1 MLNVHQN
8 LNTSEFELKLNEAE
22 TCHSM
27 GLFNEALSIYQQ
39 ALKLIPDQDKKGF
52 NVIQNKIDQI
62 QKELANLEDSESQ
75 EISSDDVVTIKN
87 SMAHDDDAAS
97 IVDKAV
103 ALKEL
108 GLIREAVDEYEKL
121 LRSENLIKVCQLNPN
136 FSLVETIKDYLFC
149 LLETNS
155 SREAA
160 DQAFKIIYKHNLND
174 QDLSQIQIWL
184 GTELEQRNQRDQAL
198 ELYEAAAKIDPKN
211 VQIKNKLNTI
221 KSNIANSSRYDY
233 LIKNK
238 LVNTNQLKEALEIS
252 KKINKSVEF
261 VLIDR
266 FKIKKGKVGKSLSMH
281 YGCPFREFDP
291 EMPVPFELI
300 NNLKKPFLINSLWL
314 PLSWDKTGIEILI
327 DNPQDLQKTDYVKA
341 LMNHQAINFSVGIK
355 EDIEKYINHFF
366 DPKAGKASEDILENL
381 DDIIPDIAFEEEE
394 EIEEDATGMD
404 ESSSQVVKFVDQVL
418 VTAFRNK
425 ASDIHVEPSVIS
437 RKTTIRFRTDGVC
450 HEYIQVPNAMAPAIV
465 SRLKILADL
474 DIAERR
480 RPQDGKITLKRKGI
494 QEFELRISTMPT
506 VGRFEDA
513 VLRILTSSGTHTLD
527 EIGLNERNLSVLKKV
542 IARPYGLILCVGP
555 TGSGKTTTLH
565 SALAHV
571 NTPGVKIWTAEDPV
585 EITQAGLR
593 QVQVKPKIGLDF
605 AKIMRGF
612 LRLDPDIIM
621 IGEMR
626 DRETAA
632 TAIEASL
639 TGHLVLSTLH
649 TNNAPETLTRLLDMG
664 MNPLNIAD
672 AFLAVLA
679 QRLVR
684 RLCPECIEPFHPD
697 KEEFEYIQND
707 YGAKAF
713 KSLGVEYT
721 SGFEL
726 QRSQGCE
733 ECSGSGYKGR
743 LGIHELIEGTPD
755 IKILIKKQAT
765 SQDLA
770 KQAVKDGM
778 TTLKQD
784 GVHKVFEGI
793 TDMSE
798 VRRVCV
804 T

>member
-1 MLNVHQN
+1 MLNAHQN
-8 LNTSEFELKLNEAE
+8 LDISELQLKLNEAE
-22 TCHSM
+22 ICHSM
-27 GLFNEALSIYQQ
+27 ELFNEALSIYQQ
-39 ALKLIPDQDKKGF
+39 ALTLIPNQGKKSF

-62 QKELANLEDSESQ
+62 QKEMADLEDSKSR
-75 EISSDDVVTIKN
+75 EISSDDVVIIKN

-97 IVDKAV
+97 IVDKAI

-108 GLIREAVDEYEKL
+108 GLIKEAVDEYEKL
-121 LRSENLIKVCQLNPN
+121 LQSINLIKVCQLNPN
-136 FSLVETIKDYLFC
+136 FSLIETIKDYLVC
-149 LLETNS
+149 LLEINS
-155 SREAA
+155 SRQVL
-160 DQAFKIIYKHNLND
+160 DQAYKIIYKHNLND
-174 QDLSQIQIWL
+174 QDFALIQFWL
-184 GTELEQRNQRDQAL
+184 GTELEKKNQRDQAL

-211 VQIKNKLNTI
+211 VRISNKLNTL
-221 KSNIANSSRYDY
+221 KLNITNSSRYDY

-238 LVNTNQLKEALEIS
+238 LVTTNQLKEALEIS
-252 KKINKSVEF
+252 KKINKSIEF

-266 FKIKKGKVGKSLSMH
+266 FNIKKAKVGKSLSAY

-291 EMPVPFELI
+291 ELPVPFELI

-314 PLSWDKTGIEILI
+314 PISWDKTGIEILI
-327 DNPQDLQKTDYVKA
+327 DNPRDLQKTDYVKA
-341 LMNHQAINFSVGIK
+341 LMNHQGINFSVGVK
-355 EDIEKYINHFF
+355 EDIERYINYFF
-366 DPKAGKASEDILENL
+366 EPKAEKVSEDFLEDL
-381 DDIIPDIAFEEEE
+381 DNIIPDIAFEEEE
-394 EIEEDATGMD
+394 EIEEDVTGMD

-418 VTAFRNK
+418 VTAFRNQ
-425 ASDIHVEPSVIS
+425 ASDIHIEPSVIS

-513 VLRILTSSGTHTLD
+513 VLRILTSSGALKLD
-527 EIGLNERNLSVLKKV
+527 EIGLNEHNLSVLEKIIV
-542 IARPYGLILCVGP
+542 RPYGLILCVGP

-565 SALAHV
+565 SALAHI
-571 NTPGVKIWTAEDPV
+571 NKPGVKIWTAEDPV

-605 AKIMRGF
+605 PKIMRGF

-672 AFLAVLA
+672 AFLGVLA

-684 RLCPECIEPFHPD
+684 RLCPECIESFHPD
-697 KEEFEYIQND
+697 KDEFEDIKKD

-713 KSLGVEYT
+713 KALGVEHT
-721 SGFEL
+721 SKFEL
-726 QRSQGCE
+726 QRSLGCE
-733 ECSGSGYKGR
+733 KCNGSGYKGR
-743 LGIHELIEGTPD
+743 LGIHELIEGTAE
-755 IKILIKKQAT
+755 IKLLIKKQAT

-770 KQAVKDGM
+770 KQAIKDGM
-778 TTLKQD
+778 STLKQD
-784 GVHKVFEGI
+784 GVHKALEGI
-793 TDMSE
+793 TNMSE